1 MILAMPVL
9 TCFDCQLPDGPYRV
23 FPITDTDPK
32 ECPYCHGSNVE
43 VRKGLTGIEHSY
55 DAKGRR
61 FYPWSKDKR
70 SPSCPK
76 TQTNSRPACRGRF
89 G

>member
-9 TCFDCQLPDGPYRV
+9 TCFDCQLPDGTYRV

-61 FYPWSKDKR
+61 SYPWSKDKR
-70 SPSCPK
+70 S
-76 TQTNSRPACRGRF
+76 R
-89 G
+89 